1 MKRFLILSTLFFTPI
16 CMAESWSQKAKNR
29 QTEPAKRRNP
39 KQFNDNDADCAEL
52 KKLSAA
58 HTKLEKDSFHESM
71 ALLMLLSK
79 QDIKQRL
86 QFIPS
91 SLLKK
96 FLGEM
101 ESTYVWMER
110 AEGHKNT
117 DPAMKSRLKNTII
130 PRAKYLVNAIHET
143 LNNYQ
148 RSTKVDEEGNLVN
161 SGLRRHSGSAVKGP
175 K

>member
-1 MKRFLILSTLFFTPI
+1 
-16 CMAESWSQKAKNR
+16 MAESWSQKAKSR
-29 QTEPAKRRNP
+29 QTEPAIRRNP
-39 KQFNDNDADCAEL
+39 KQFGDSDADCVEL
-52 KKLSAA
+52 KKLNAA

-86 QFIPS
+86 QYIPS

-110 AEGHKNT
+110 AAGHKKT
-117 DPAMKSRLKNTII
+117 EPGMKNLLEKIVI

-148 RSTKVDEEGNLVN
+148 RSTQTDEEGNLIN
-161 SGLRRHSGSAVKGP
+161 SGLRRHSGAAIKSRR
-175 K
+175 